1 MKTADETAAP
11 VVFHVDVNSAFLSWE
26 AVYRIRELGAKKD
39 LRDELCAVGG
49 DRQAR
54 RGIILAKSQ
63 SAKGYGVRTGE
74 SILEAKRK
82 CPDLKLVPANYHLY
96 RQSSEAFIKILKE
109 YSPEVEQYSIDEA
122 FMNMTGMEKLF
133 GPPREAAERI
143 RERIFRELGFTVNIG
158 ISTNKLLAKMA
169 SDFKKPNLVHTLFPE
184 EIPEKMWPLP
194 VRELFFVG
202 RSTEASLKR
211 LGIRTIGDLA
221 KTDPELLKYHL
232 KKHGE
237 VIWNFANGRDAGV
250 IETEETENKN
260 YGNSTTIPFDVTDEG
275 TARIVLLSLAE
286 TVGRRLRAG
295 HVKAEGI
302 SVTIKNT
309 DLHSVSHQA
318 VFETP
323 TNITEEVY
331 RAACRL
337 FEELWDGS
345 AIRLLGISTSRIKEE
360 GCARQMNIFEGEKYE
375 KLERLDHA
383 VDEIR
388 SKFGS
393 GAVMRAS
400 FLEQPVAHMAGREVR
415 AEKKLDYKDIEI
427 E

>member
-1 MKTADETAAP
+1 MRYEQLGSAPRVSRVGQGSWYVEQADWPQSMAAFQAGLDAGMNHIDTAEMYGDGQAETLIGQALQGRR
-11 VVFHVDVNSAFLSWE
+11 HEAFLVSKVLPFN
-26 AVYRIRELGAKKD
+26 ASRQGVIRA
-39 LRDELCAVGG
+39 C
-49 DRQAR
+49 
-54 RGIILAKSQ
+54 
-63 SAKGYGVRTGE
+63 
-74 SILEAKRK
+74 
-82 CPDLKLVPANYHLY
+82 
-96 RQSSEAFIKILKE
+96 
-109 YSPEVEQYSIDEA
+109 
-122 FMNMTGMEKLF
+122 
-133 GPPREAAERI
+133 
-143 RERIFRELGFTVNIG
+143 
-158 ISTNKLLAKMA
+158 
-169 SDFKKPNLVHTLFPE
+169 
-184 EIPEKMWPLP
+184 
-194 VRELFFVG
+194 
-202 RSTEASLKR
+202 EASLKR

-221 KTDPELLKYHL
+221 KTDPELLKYHV

-237 VIWNFANGRDAGV
+237 VIWNFANVRDAGV